1 MRQYLNDVTFREMSR
16 WFLVVNFISSI
27 SLSPVRHILLQQT
40 ARSWMQIGWYDWISV
55 SEKWRDMNGAQC
67 LCDVF
72 AVPGEMSLLF
82 RVKLDS
88 LRSTFN
94 MQILRLVMLI
104 MVWNRRWNRMRTNW
118 PWNNFN
124 VMVRIVMNW
133 VVKPVMDWKNW
144 IMWFVMDRNWVVD
157 QRLMMMMICS
167 PWGGPP
173 RVQWLAS
180 IWVPTGHWTP
190 WFIYD
195 PRSWLGFLLIF
206 DLFFF
211 GKCAQRQRTEAHNF
225 QQLEWRI
232 RVVNN
237 NSIFTNSMQRYKRWT
252 CFLVYCSI
260 LRY

>member
-1 MRQYLNDVTFREMSR
+1 MSHSERWVDGFLSLILFPRFLCRPFATFYFNKRPGAGCKLVDTTESVCPRSGATWMEPNVCATYLLF
-16 WFLVVNFISSI
+16 
-27 SLSPVRHILLQQT
+27 Q
-40 ARSWMQIGWYDWISV
+40 
-55 SEKWRDMNGAQC
+55 EKW
-67 LCDVF
+67 V
-72 AVPGEMSLLF
+72 SLF